1 VDMDVGM
8 DIVQVLSS
16 LRLLDSSASTEG
28 LPSVSD
34 SHTIASL
41 ADATAPNLRALAQH
55 SLGQLDH
62 SHSQGFTLGQ
72 KQPVTQH
79 RLGRLIRAKSPHIAI
94 DQASSTDD

>member
-1 VDMDVGM
+1 MVNNLRTVGS
-8 DIVQVLSS
+8 VNSS
-16 LRLLDSSASTEG
+16 FGEIDSSASTEG

-41 ADATAPNLRALAQH
+41 ADATAPNLRALAQR

-72 KQPVTQH
+72 
-79 RLGRLIRAKSPHIAI
+79 SNHIPNIAPLSSFGPI
-94 DQASSTDD
+94 AHIPLFEKRSSTDD

>member
-1 VDMDVGM
+1 MVNNLRTVGS
-8 DIVQVLSS
+8 VNSS
-16 LRLLDSSASTEG
+16 FGEIDSSASTEG

-34 SHTIASL
+34 SHTIAST
-41 ADATAPNLRALAQH
+41 ADATAPNLTALAQH

-79 RLGRLIRAKSPHIAI
+79 RASQLFRAKSPHIAI
-94 DQASSTDD
+94 REAFID